1 MTLRVKNKLVVG
13 LTGGIAS
20 GKSTALAYFAQNG
33 ADTLSADELVR
44 ELYQTLAVQKQLT
57 EWFGTYDR
65 AEVSKRI
72 FADARA
78 RKKLENFLHPLVHD
92 KAVERIHASQKPFV
106 VFEVPLLFETGW
118 DKLTDMNVLVVGDP
132 SALDARLAAR
142 GITRAEYDRRLAAQ
156 MPDSEKALRA
166 NVLFFNGGPKEDLAL
181 KVQRLCQAL
190 GYIYGFK

>member
-1 MTLRVKNKLVVG
+1 MTLRVKNKLVMG

-20 GKSTALAYFAQNG
+20 GKSTALAYFAKNG

-44 ELYQTLAVQKQLT
+44 ELYGTPAVQKRLA
-57 EWFGTYDR
+57 EWFGTYDA
-65 AEVSKRI
+65 AEVAGRVFTDES
-72 FADARA
+72 A
-78 RKKLENFLHPLVHD
+78 RKKLEDFLHPLVYD
-92 KAVERIHASQKPFV
+92 MAVKRIHASQKPFV
-106 VFEVPLLFETGW
+106 VFEVPLLFEAGW

-132 SALDARLAAR
+132 ETLDARLASR
-142 GITRAEYDRRLAAQ
+142 GISREEYERRLAAQ

>member
-44 ELYQTLAVQKQLT
+44 ELHQTPAVQKQLE
-57 EWFGTYDR
+57 EWFGTSD
-65 AEVSKRI
+65 AGEVAGRI
-72 FADARA
+72 FSDDGA
-78 RKKLENFLHPLVHD
+78 RKKLEDFLHPQVHD
-92 KAVERIHASQKPFV
+92 LAVKRIHASDKPFI
-106 VFEVPLLFETGW
+106 VFEVPLLFEAGW
-118 DKLTDMNVLVVGDP
+118 DKLTDLNVLIVGDP
-132 SALDARLAAR
+132 QTLDERLAAR
-142 GITRAEYDRRLAAQ
+142 GLSREEYERRLSAQ

-181 KVQRLCQAL
+181 KVQRLCLAL

>member
-1 MTLRVKNKLVVG
+1 MTLRAENKLVVG

-33 ADTLSADELVR
+33 ADTLSADGLVR
-44 ELYQTLAVQKQLT
+44 ELYQTPAVQKQLA
-57 EWFGTYDR
+57 EWFGTYER
-65 AEVSKRI
+65 AEVAKRI
-72 FADARA
+72 FSDEEA
-78 RKKLENFLHPLVHD
+78 RKKLEKFLHPLVHD
-92 KAVERIHASQKPFV
+92 LAVARIRASQKPFV
-106 VFEVPLLFETGW
+106 VFEVPLLFEAGW

-132 SALDARLAAR
+132 AALDARLAAR

-166 NVLFFNGGPKEDLAL
+166 NVLFFNGGTKEDLAL

>member
-1 MTLRVKNKLVVG
+1 MTLRVENKLVVG

-33 ADTLSADELVR
+33 ADTLSADGLVH
-44 ELYQTLAVQKQLT
+44 ELYQTPTVQEQLT
-57 EWFGTYDR
+57 AWFGTCDR
-65 AEVSKRI
+65 VELAKHI
-72 FADARA
+72 FTDKEA
-78 RKKLENFLHPLVHD
+78 RKKVENFLHPLVHD
-92 KAVERIHASQKPFV
+92 LAVERIHASQKPFV
-106 VFEVPLLFETGW
+106 VFEVPLLFEAGW
-118 DKLTDMNVLVVGDP
+118 DKLTDMNILVVGDP
-132 SALDARLAAR
+132 TTLDARLAAR

-166 NVLFFNGGPKEDLAL
+166 NVLFFNGGTKEDLAL